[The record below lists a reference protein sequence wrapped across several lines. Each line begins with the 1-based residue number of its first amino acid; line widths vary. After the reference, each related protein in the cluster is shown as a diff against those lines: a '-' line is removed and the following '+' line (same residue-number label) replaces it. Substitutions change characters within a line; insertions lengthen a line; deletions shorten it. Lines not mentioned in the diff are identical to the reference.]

1 MDYTKSEDDAVLVKG
16 VTDDPNALGYFGYAY
31 YLANKDRLK
40 LVSIDSGKGCVVPS
54 AETVAD
60 GTYQPLSR
68 PIFIY
73 VNSKA
78 AARPEVNA
86 FTRFYIA
93 PESARYVH
101 DVGYVPLPP
110 VTMLSVA
117 KRLDKTV
124 TGSIFGGRGS
134 ASRPRHSRMR
144 TESRAHWFVERPG
157 GSFLSTQGGVF
168 RGALTERP

>member
-1 MDYTKSEDDAVLVKG
+1 MPEETLSLDDSPPQGGGADAGMLEIDPSSEGAMRVLQ
-16 VTDDPNALGYFGYAY
+16 DDPNALGYFGYAY
-31 YLANKDRLK
+31 FLANKDKLK

-54 AETVAD
+54 ADTVAD

-101 DVGYVPLPP
+101 DVGYGPLPP
-110 VTMLSVA
+110 VTLLSVA
-117 KRLDKTV
+117 KRLDKST

-134 ASRPRHSRMR
+134 
-144 TESRAHWFVERPG
+144 V
-157 GSFLSTQGGVF
+157 LGVTAETF
-168 RGALTERP
+168 QDEDKIKSALVR